1 MSDQQVNFA
10 RPKATAPILFTAAG
24 VGAGLLFAPVKR
36 GYRNV
41 ADLLT
46 MEADKFQRVAD
57 KAAALEDGN
66 AVKGLFAKIKEGRE
80 AVAAAGEG
88 AAAKVT
94 ELLGE
99 GGALKDIAKKDIKS
113 ILPKAK
119 GWWATGLAIVGI
131 IVGRMISVA
140 KANKKNAALVQAQMA
155 QQNQNV

>member
-46 MEADKFQRVAD
+46 MKPDEFQRVAD

-66 AVKGLFAKIKEGRE
+66 AVKGLFERLKNARAE
-80 AVAAAGEG
+80 VAAAGENATAK
-88 AAAKVT
+88 AA
-94 ELLGE
+94 ELV
-99 GGALKDIAKKDIKS
+99 GGDLKDITKKDIKS

-119 GWWATGLAIVGI
+119 GWWAVGLALLGLLI
-131 IVGRMISVA
+131 GRIISVN